1 MNNQR
6 IHSIDWLKGL
16 MILIIVVYHSYFFPG
31 FRGHLA
37 VDVFFFISGYFLMS
51 GFLRHPSTAVHYTW
65 SRIKQMAAPYYISLI
80 PACILGI
87 RRISKINSLDA
98 LIDLCGKLFST
109 IPFGEEFAGIITR
122 TQFLLI
128 FWFLSVLV
136 ITSFILYSMLEY
148 NERLATLI
156 LFPAIVLFGYNAIF
170 DHTDC
175 LNNFERIG
183 MLGLPLVRGLSGMA
197 AGALI
202 CHVHVRHKASID
214 RYSTL
219 INVLGIIGFIL
230 FIALMFSGESLDKYI
245 LFTIPWI
252 LLASVIDRSWS
263 NKILSRINGGLLARI
278 GRYTLYVYCIHGVG
292 QMLLFWINDHLL
304 NQALSGASLFITDL
318 VAVAAATFVLY
329 YLCQFVI
336 RFIKNHENQPNHP
349 RL

>member
-16 MILIIVVYHSYFFPG
+16 MILIIVIYHSYFFPN
-31 FRGHLA
+31 FRGYLA
-37 VDVFFFISGYFLMS
+37 VDVFFYISGYFLMS
-51 GFLRHPSTAVHYTW
+51 GFLRRPSTAVHYTW
-65 SRIKQMAAPYYISLI
+65 SRIKQMAAPYFISLI
-80 PACILGI
+80 LLCAILERGF
-87 RRISKINSLDA
+87 SSINSQEA
-98 LIDLCGKLFST
+98 LIDLCGKLFSA
-109 IPFGEEFAGIITR
+109 IPFGDEFAGIVTR
-122 TQFLLI
+122 TPFAP
-128 FWFLSVLV
+128 WFLSVL
-136 ITSFILYSMLEY
+136 IIASFILYAMLEY
-148 NERLATLI
+148 NDRLATLI

-170 DHTDC
+170 NHTDC

-202 CHVHVRHKASID
+202 CHVHVRHKAGID

-230 FIALMFSGESLDKYI
+230 FMALMFSGVPLDRYI

-263 NKILSRINGGLLARI
+263 NKILSRINGGLFARI

-304 NQALSGASLFITDL
+304 HHALSGASLFIAYL
-318 VAVAAATFVLY
+318 VAVVAATVVLY
-329 YLCQFVI
+329 YVCQFVI
-336 RFIKNHENQPNHP
+336 RFIKDHENQPDHP